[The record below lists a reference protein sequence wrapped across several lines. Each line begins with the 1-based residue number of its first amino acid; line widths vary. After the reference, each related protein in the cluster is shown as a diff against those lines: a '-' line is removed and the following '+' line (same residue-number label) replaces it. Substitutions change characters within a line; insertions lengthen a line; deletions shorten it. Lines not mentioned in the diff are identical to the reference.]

1 MGKVNHDLLVSKM
14 VGRDIKDI
22 YSYRKRPVGETIL
35 TVKNITGQKILHPV
49 DFSLKKGEILGFFG
63 LVGAGRSELLRL
75 VYGADKKNSG
85 EIEHNG
91 KIISIKRPKD
101 AINEG
106 IVLLSEDR
114 KFDGIIPIRSVD
126 ENINISCR
134 RNHKKMKVFIDSKWE
149 TKNSLSFIDKLSIK
163 TPSIKQLVGNLSGG
177 NQQKVILARWLSEN
191 VSVLMMDE
199 PTRGID
205 VGTKNEIYNLMYQL
219 TEEGKSII
227 CISSDLPEIMG
238 VSDRLVVMR
247 EGEIV
252 GVLTRDEM
260 QEERI
265 INLALSVDT
274 KNSVESPSQE

>member
-1 MGKVNHDLLVSKM
+1 
-14 VGRDIKDI
+14 
-22 YSYRKRPVGETIL
+22 
-35 TVKNITGQKILHPV
+35 
-49 DFSLKKGEILGFFG
+49 
-63 LVGAGRSELLRL
+63 
-75 VYGADKKNSG
+75 
-85 EIEHNG
+85 
-91 KIISIKRPKD
+91 
-101 AINEG
+101 
-106 IVLLSEDR
+106 
-114 KFDGIIPIRSVD
+114 
-126 ENINISCR
+126 
-134 RNHKKMKVFIDSKWE
+134 
-149 TKNSLSFIDKLSIK
+149 
-163 TPSIKQLVGNLSGG
+163 
-177 NQQKVILARWLSEN
+177 
-191 VSVLMMDE
+191 MMDE